1 LKSRFFKVFP
11 CWWKDPDPGGP
22 TTYGSYRWIRNREQK
37 VIQYFNISDN
47 RNIFWFQLTQKKAEK
62 EEKILHNLKEMENK
76 QFMQYKEEEEEEEY
90 WSHPEVSTGP
100 ILR

>member
-1 LKSRFFKVFP
+1 
-11 CWWKDPDPGGP
+11 
-22 TTYGSYRWIRNREQK
+22 
-37 VIQYFNISDN
+37 
-47 RNIFWFQLTQKKAEK
+47 
-62 EEKILHNLKEMENK
+62 LHNLKEMENK